1 MPGFDGTGPCGKG
14 PMTGGGMGYCVIP
27 LNTPEQEIAYLK
39 NRAYVLKIQLKQIK
53 TRIKELEKV
62 ETIAKV

>member
-27 LNTPEQEIAYLK
+27 LNTPEQEITYLRK
-39 NRAYVLKIQLKQIK
+39 RAHVLKIQTKQIK
-53 TRIKELEKV
+53 NRIKELKKEK
-62 ETIAKV
+62 TIVKI